1 MTVAMAERKSSSKE
15 KVIAG
20 RYLIEKKLGAGGGGS
35 VYLARDLSAQG
46 QKVALKVVPLKKKQ
60 DPAVITA
67 LKNEFATLT
76 LLHHRNLAAV
86 YDFGV
91 TGREMYFSSE
101 WVDGVDILSASH
113 GDTDLNSVFQLTV
126 QILRAIERSG
136 VVAVAAAPSIFFI
149 AEGCFIWI

>member
-1 MTVAMAERKSSSKE
+1 MELCSTILIVINTELTKMILGSIFVIPAKARIPLTQEDPRLRRDDDTYVMLAVKMAEKKTSSKE

-86 YDFGV
+86 HDFGV
-91 TGREMYFSSE
+91 T
-101 WVDGVDILSASH
+101 
-113 GDTDLNSVFQLTV
+113 
-126 QILRAIERSG
+126 
-136 VVAVAAAPSIFFI
+136 
-149 AEGCFIWI
+149 